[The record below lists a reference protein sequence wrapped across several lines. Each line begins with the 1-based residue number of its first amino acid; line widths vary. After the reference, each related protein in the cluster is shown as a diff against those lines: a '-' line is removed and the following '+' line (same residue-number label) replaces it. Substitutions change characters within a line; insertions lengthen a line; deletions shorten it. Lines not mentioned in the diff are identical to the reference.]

1 VALIAAGNAPMVR
14 RDAGNRVVESL
25 SPQARRLVLLA
36 GVVAAGCLGVG
47 APKLGASTT
56 LVYLAGGAALVSA
69 VLSSYAALAV
79 LIVLLLLPLSTVDV
93 LPIHLNTIDAVYGA
107 SALGIVLR
115 LIVSDKRVEVS
126 PLGLALVSFVLAGLL
141 ALAAGL
147 LGSGGTSAALSH
159 FRGLFGYALIPVLVL
174 QVGGNSV
181 RRRTT
186 LLSMLCIV
194 GALTAARGVLSW
206 AELNGAM
213 KVGGI
218 LHRLAAPE
226 GSAVGVVPA
235 SSPNFGYVRAWA
247 GNLEGNTLGAFTLAL
262 LPAAVGLALRRSHAL
277 ARLGFAAG
285 ALLLLVALL
294 VSYSRGAYLGLAVAA
309 TVALLVFG
317 RRRPLAAALTAV
329 AGLAVLIFLVTHLPG
344 AEDRLNT
351 FHFLGQDRTV
361 QHRQLV
367 YAEAFASIRASPIW
381 GVGLGT
387 PVDVIGT
394 GADSLY
400 VFVLLR
406 GGVLAAGAAIA
417 LLWTA
422 GQRLIAAWRE
432 GRLRPLDVA
441 VLIGLSG
448 FAAHSVVDYT
458 LWNPK
463 VAVVVWLLAGLVM
476 APALEGGPRDTGRAN
491 TSGRTP
497 PL

>member
-1 VALIAAGNAPMVR
+1 VALTAGSNALMMQR
-14 RDAGNRVVESL
+14 AGGSRVVDSL

-36 GVVAAGCLGVG
+36 GVVAAGGLSVL
-47 APKLGASTT
+47 APKLGASSTI
-56 LVYLAGGAALVSA
+56 VYLVGGAALVSA
-69 VLSSYAALAV
+69 VLSSYAAIAV
-79 LIVLLLLPLSTVDV
+79 LIVLLLVPISTVDL
-93 LPIHLNTIDAVYGA
+93 LPIHLNSIDAVYAA
-107 SALGIVLR
+107 SVVGIVLR
-115 LIVSDKRVEVS
+115 MIVSDERVELS

-141 ALAAGL
+141 ALAAGM
-147 LGSGGTSAALSH
+147 LGSSGTSAALSH

-174 QVGGNSV
+174 QIGGNSV

-186 LLSMLCIV
+186 LLSMLCVV

-206 AELNGAM
+206 AELNGTV

-218 LHRLAAPE
+218 LHQLAAPE

-235 SSPNFGYVRAWA
+235 SSHNFGYVRAWA

-262 LPAAVGLALRRSHAL
+262 LPAAVGLALRRSNAL
-277 ARLGFAAG
+277 ARLGFAAA

-294 VSYSRGAYLGLAVAA
+294 VTYSRGAYLGLAVAA
-309 TVALLVFG
+309 TIALLVFG
-317 RRRPLAAALTAV
+317 RRRPLAAALTAA
-329 AGLAVLIFLVTHLPG
+329 AGLALLIFLVTHLPG
-344 AEDRLNT
+344 TEDRLNT
-351 FHFLGQDRTV
+351 LHFLGQDRTV

-367 YAEAFASIRASPIW
+367 YAQAFDSIRASPIW

-406 GGVLAAGAAIA
+406 GGMLAAGAAIA

-422 GQRLIAAWRE
+422 GQRVIAAWRA
-432 GRLRPLDVA
+432 GRFRPLDVA

-448 FAAHSVVDYT
+448 VAAHSLVDYT

-463 VAVVVWLLAGLVM
+463 VALVVWLLAGFVM
-476 APALEGGPRDTGRAN
+476 AAAMEGISRETGDANAL
-491 TSGRTP
+491 GRTSP
-497 PL
+497 R

>member
-1 VALIAAGNAPMVR
+1 MALIAGGNALMLR
-14 RDAGNRVVESL
+14 RDVADRVVESL
-25 SPQARRLVLLA
+25 SPQARRLVLLG
-36 GVVAAGCLGVG
+36 GVLAAGCLGML

-56 LVYLAGGAALVSA
+56 MIYLVGGAALVSA

-79 LIVLLLLPLSTVDV
+79 LIVLLLVPISTVDL
-93 LPIHLNTIDAVYGA
+93 LPIHLNSIDAVYAA
-107 SALGIVLR
+107 SVVGIVLR
-115 LIVSDKRVEVS
+115 MIASDERVELS
-126 PLGLALVSFVLAGLL
+126 PLGLALVGFVLAGLL

-147 LGSGGTSAALSH
+147 LGSSGTSAALSH

-174 QVGGNSV
+174 QVGGNGV

-194 GALTAARGVLSW
+194 GVLTAARGVLSW
-206 AELNGAM
+206 AELNGTL

-218 LHRLAAPE
+218 LHQLAAPE

-262 LPAAVGLALRRSHAL
+262 LPAAVGLALGRSHAL
-277 ARLGFAAG
+277 ARLSFAAG

-294 VSYSRGAYLGLAVAA
+294 VSYSRGAYFGLVAA
-309 TVALLVFG
+309 AAIALLVFG

-329 AGLAVLIFLVTHLPG
+329 AGLALLICLVTHLPG

-351 FHFLGQDRTV
+351 LHFLGQDRTV

-367 YAEAFASIRASPIW
+367 YAEAFDSIRASPIW

-432 GRLRPLDVA
+432 GRLRPLDGA

-448 FAAHSVVDYT
+448 VAAHSLVDYT

-463 VAVVVWLLAGLVM
+463 VAVVVWLLIGFVM
-476 APALEGGPRDTGRAN
+476 AAALERGPRDTGHTNALGG
-491 TSGRTP
+491 TSP
-497 PL
+497 Q